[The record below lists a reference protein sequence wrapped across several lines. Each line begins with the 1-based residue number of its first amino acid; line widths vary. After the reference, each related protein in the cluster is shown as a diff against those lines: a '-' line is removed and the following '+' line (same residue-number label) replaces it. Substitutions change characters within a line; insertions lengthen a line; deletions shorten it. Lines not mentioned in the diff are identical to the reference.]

1 MGRSVEAGGDRRNLG
16 LCEDRRGGVTKLL
29 AAVATT
35 VLVFLASGR
44 TDPRA
49 DETNEAALRV
59 CLNENLPPFSVRTN
73 QGGVGFDVLVAQAL
87 AERLRRRLAVQWY
100 ESKLDE
106 DSNTAIEANALLSDG
121 RCDLVAGFL
130 LMKDALGKPGLETA
144 SMPDFAGANPAD
156 RRRRVTLGTL
166 TATTPYCFAGFAV
179 VLGAN
184 AKDRRIRSLA
194 DLDDLNLTAASF
206 RGSRTRRR
214 GAASF
219 FPASKAA
226 RPTPRSFP
234 FIASTRIGS
243 NARIRNSLVRHFLP
257 VGFNW
262 AS

>member
-1 MGRSVEAGGDRRNLG
+1 
-16 LCEDRRGGVTKLL
+16 
-29 AAVATT
+29 
-35 VLVFLASGR
+35 
-44 TDPRA
+44 
-49 DETNEAALRV
+49 
-59 CLNENLPPFSVRTN
+59 
-73 QGGVGFDVLVAQAL
+73 
-87 AERLRRRLAVQWY
+87 VQWY